1 MLNLIALEEMAGRS
15 DRNLL
20 RFVDTIISQGADTRA
35 QDDILDSLKSIKD
48 SSMVTTQALLA
59 ALDPITAFQVQ
70 LQTLGGGVFENIS
83 QGITKLVDENELT
96 ASQAGNLGKLVA
108 ELLDPANSQ
117 VVAMLDV
124 QSQIN
129 EMLTQG
135 VTATRQQELLKQII
149 QKASATSEDLLG
161 RAADAPELK
170 QVILGSFSDL
180 VGEVGLL
187 SLSLDR
193 SFKNN
198 TDKQDELF
206 KQEMDLLSLS
216 LDRSFKN
223 NTDKQDELFKQEMD
237 LTQTFR
243 DSIPQIAKN
252 VEKIAQSWMIE
263 HIDES
268 WLVTG
273 VQTALEVP
281 IKAMLGTMTGLGA
294 ASETVKDIW
303 DSIFSRSTEPAWE
316 DTPEGGS

>member
-1 MLNLIALEEMAGRS
+1 MSDLATINDTLNQINRTLQAQTDANTRNLDEIEEGVNSAAALISRGIDFIIDFAELKNSMAYVGINTHKAFDAIKDGNDILGNTVDQLSNIAALSEVGYRRIDKDMLNLIALEEMAGRS

-135 VTATRQQELLKQII
+135 VTATI
-149 QKASATSEDLLG
+149 
-161 RAADAPELK
+161 
-170 QVILGSFSDL
+170 
-180 VGEVGLL
+180 
-187 SLSLDR
+187 
-193 SFKNN
+193 
-198 TDKQDELF
+198 
-206 KQEMDLLSLS
+206 
-216 LDRSFKN
+216 
-223 NTDKQDELFKQEMD
+223 
-237 LTQTFR
+237 
-243 DSIPQIAKN
+243 
-252 VEKIAQSWMIE
+252 
-263 HIDES
+263 
-268 WLVTG
+268 VTG
-273 VQTALEVP
+273 KQLAHSHLLTL
-281 IKAMLGTMTGLGA
+281 
-294 ASETVKDIW
+294 
-303 DSIFSRSTEPAWE
+303 
-316 DTPEGGS
+316 